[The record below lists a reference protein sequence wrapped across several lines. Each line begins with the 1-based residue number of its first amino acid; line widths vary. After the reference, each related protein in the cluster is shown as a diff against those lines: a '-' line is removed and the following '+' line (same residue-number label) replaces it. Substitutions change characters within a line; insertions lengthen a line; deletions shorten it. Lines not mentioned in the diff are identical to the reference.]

1 MDKITAIRIKK
12 LDGTYS
18 NEIPLVVK
26 AENVDW
32 DGTYYLDDIMGNFDI
47 NDGTVKSQ
55 IEAKVDKTITV
66 NGHALSGN
74 VTVSAADTGAIP
86 TSAKGAASGVC
97 PLNSSSLV
105 DSTYLPSFV
114 DTVVEAYPRTG
125 ITELTS
131 AWLSETSGG
140 SALTPTAGEIYTLM
154 SSSTNYSAGS
164 QFRWGGSVYVQILPT
179 SGVSPMTENEILAIT
194 RA

>member
-74 VTVSAADTGAIP
+74 VTINATDVGAIP
-86 TSAKGAASGVC
+86 TSAKGAALGVC

-140 SALTPTAGEIYTLM
+140 SALTPAAGEIYTLM
-154 SSSTNYSAGS
+154 SSSINYSAGS